1 MRVADQ
7 VRGPHE
13 ALEEAQGGGTGIKVP
28 GWAVQDR
35 PRSTGG
41 GIRCSGR
48 SKGFARA
55 QRGIGIMAEGR
66 GVKLECGDCPRW
78 RGRDIARAQRG
89 KGIRGGL
96 PEGGEAPR

>member
-1 MRVADQ
+1 MRVADK

-48 SKGFARA
+48 SMGFARA
-55 QRGIGIMAEGR
+55 
-66 GVKLECGDCPRW
+66 
-78 RGRDIARAQRG
+78 
-89 KGIRGGL
+89 
-96 PEGGEAPR
+96 